1 MSHRHSCMPRLR
13 LLRGLGVLGLV
24 LTPGAACGT
33 SGGLGGADA
42 GDASVPERDAAVTDS
57 CIPTCETNACNVSD
71 GCGGMCACTNDTPCI
86 AGTCGGCVGTA
97 GVGCVASRPQDGSTP
112 GTCCSVGYACLYYA
126 DGQRCCAV
134 TGQGGCT
141 LDGDCCDFESGVRC
155 KPVAD
160 AGAGDSGPV
169 LGRCE

>member
-1 MSHRHSCMPRLR
+1 MPVARSAAA
-13 LLRGLGVLGLV
+13 LGLLV
-24 LTPGAACGT
+24 V
-33 SGGLGGADA
+33 LGGACGGSTASSDA
-42 GDASVPERDAAVTDS
+42 VDGAVSQKDAALKDS

-141 LDGDCCDFESGVRC
+141 LDIDCCDFGSGVRC
-155 KPVAD
+155 NPIPD
-160 AGAGDSGPV
+160 AGSRDSGT
-169 LGRCE
+169 LRGICE